1 MLTKIFSDESN
12 RSLYIMETIPYIFKI
27 KEQSEHRQKKGW
39 LNLVTLNSLLESNLK
54 KAIF

>member
-39 LNLVTLNSLLESNLK
+39 LNLVTLNNLLESNLK